1 VPPSDA
7 ATPRP
12 VGPVRGVCAVLEAP
26 LTEDEELDGPSFDR
40 LLDRVLTSG
49 VDGVMLPGFATEHG
63 RLSEA
68 ERDRL
73 VRAALERTRGDDRV
87 VGVVSVSEQS
97 TRLAVAAAERAVA
110 LGADALNILPPS
122 WLGPPLPA
130 VRAHVATV
138 LAAVDPLPVVVQ
150 LAPAQTGAALS
161 ADDLRELAGA
171 HGNLAGAKV
180 EAVPPGSVVS
190 DLVGASPA
198 IPVLTGYGGMFVVDG
213 WMRGAS
219 GVQPGCSHVEVHVA
233 IWRALEEGRI
243 ADATRLHSRLLPYLS
258 VWMQH
263 VDTIVAAEK
272 RISARRGWIATD
284 VCRAPSRRLDA
295 RDLSL
300 VDTFLEEF
308 ADLFSPGADGVRR
321 GR

>member
-1 VPPSDA
+1 VRPSEFPG
-7 ATPRP
+7 TRP

-26 LTEDEELDGPSFDR
+26 LTSEQELDGRSFDR
-40 LLDRVLTSG
+40 LLDRVLASG

-73 VRAALERTRGDDRV
+73 VRSALERTRGDDRV

-97 TRLAVAAAERAVA
+97 TRLAVGAAERAVA
-110 LGADALNILPPS
+110 LGADALNVLPPS
-122 WLGPPLPA
+122 WLAPPLPA
-130 VRAHVATV
+130 VRAHVAAV

-161 ADDLRELAGA
+161 AEDLRELATA
-171 HGNLAGAKV
+171 HGNLAAAKV
-180 EAVPPGSVVS
+180 ESVPPGQVVS
-190 DLVGASPA
+190 DLVSGTPPV
-198 IPVLTGYGGMFVVDG
+198 PVLTGYGGMFVIDG

-233 IWRALEEGRI
+233 LWRALEEGRTE
-243 ADATRLHSRLLPYLS
+243 DAARLHARLLPYLS

-284 VCRAPSRRLDA
+284 VCRTPSRGLDA
-295 RDLSL
+295 RDLTL
-300 VDTFLEEF
+300 VDAFLDEF
-308 ADLFSPGADGVRR
+308 GDLLTTGARTGCDG
-321 GR
+321 